1 MQPVDE
7 IDQRN
12 YVQSLERGLAVILAF
27 SGQHPR
33 LTLTE
38 IARATGLTRA
48 TARRLLLTLQHLG
61 YVRTDGKY
69 HALTPKVLALGHAYL
84 SSVNLGEIAQHEL
97 GRIARA
103 TGQSCS
109 LLTLDGT
116 DAVFIARVP
125 GSGGVA
131 SLTAGARLPAH
142 LSAGGHALLAGLTP
156 DELAHYLDHATLTPL
171 TPHSTSSADQLR
183 AKLHQV
189 RARGWAMI
197 DQEVSE
203 GVQSAAAPIRD
214 ATGRTA
220 AAIGFSWSVAA
231 VDPATVRQDFI
242 PLLLDA
248 ASRISEQLGAAFSP
262 DGRRRAPE
270 PRSTR
275 VTSGS

>member
-1 MQPVDE
+1 VDE
-7 IDQRN
+7 IGQRD

-27 SGQHPR
+27 SEHDPR

-38 IARATGLTRA
+38 IAQATGLTRA

-69 HALTPKVLALGHAYL
+69 HALTPKVLALGYAYL
-84 SSVNLGEIAQHEL
+84 SSVNLGAIAQQEL
-97 GRIARA
+97 GRVARA
-103 TGQSCS
+103 TGQSSS
-109 LLTLDGT
+109 LVTLDGA
-116 DAVFIARVP
+116 DIVFIARVP
-125 GSGGVA
+125 GSGGVGHLA
-131 SLTAGARLPAH
+131 SGTRMPAH
-142 LSAGGHALLAGLTP
+142 LTAGGHALLAGLTP

-171 TPHSTSSADQLR
+171 TPHSTSSADELR

-189 RARGWAMI
+189 RVQGWAMV

-262 DGRRRAPE
+262 DGRRRAPV
-270 PRSTR
+270 PSLGGA
-275 VTSGS
+275 GSPG

>member
-1 MQPVDE
+1 MDDE

-27 SGQHPR
+27 CGQHPR

-69 HALTPKVLALGHAYL
+69 HALTPKVLALGNAYL
-84 SSVNLGEIAQHEL
+84 SSVNLGEIAQQEL
-97 GRIARA
+97 GRVARA
-103 TGQSCS
+103 TGQSSS
-109 LLTLDGT
+109 LVTLDGT
-116 DAVFIARVP
+116 DIVFIARVQ
-125 GSGGVA
+125 GSGGVGHLA
-131 SLTAGARLPAH
+131 PGIRLPAH
-142 LSAGGHALLAGLTP
+142 LTAGGHALLAGLAP
-156 DELAHYLDHATLTPL
+156 DELADYLDRAALAPL
-171 TPHSTSSADQLR
+171 TPHSTSSAGQLR
-183 AKLHQV
+183 AKLDQV

-220 AAIGFSWSVAA
+220 AAIGFSWSMAA
-231 VDPATVRQDFI
+231 VDPAIVRQDFI

-262 DGRRRAPE
+262 DGRRRTPGPGRTA
-270 PRSTR
+270 
-275 VTSGS
+275 

>member
-1 MQPVDE
+1 MDDE

-27 SGQHPR
+27 CEEHPR

-38 IARATGLTRA
+38 IAQATGLTRA
-48 TARRLLLTLQHLG
+48 TSRRLLLTLQHLG

-69 HALTPKVLALGHAYL
+69 HALTPKVLALGYAYL

-97 GRIARA
+97 GRVARA

-109 LLTLDGT
+109 LATLDGT
-116 DAVFIARVP
+116 DVVYITRVP
-125 GSGGVA
+125 GSGGVRNLA
-131 SLTAGARLPAH
+131 SGTRLPAH
-142 LSAGGHALLAGLTP
+142 LTAMGHALLAGLTA

-183 AKLHQV
+183 AKLHQ
-189 RARGWAMI
+189 ARVQGWAMI
-197 DQEVSE
+197 DQEISE
-203 GVQSAAAPIRD
+203 GIQSAAAPIRD

-220 AAIGFSWSVAA
+220 AAIGISWSVAA
-231 VDPATVRQDFI
+231 VDPANIRQAFI

-248 ASRISEQLGAAFSP
+248 ASQISEQLGAAFSP
-262 DGRRRAPE
+262 DGRRRVPE

-275 VTSGS
+275 VTFGN